1 MKREQILKSLREQR
15 DAANARGDY
24 AEALIL
30 NDRVRDL
37 KEGSGLAVERAM
49 QVFESGLARRRY
61 YWCRADLTC
70 GCGAC
75 NDEQ

>member
-1 MKREQILKSLREQR
+1 
-15 DAANARGDY
+15 
-24 AEALIL
+24 
-30 NDRVRDL
+30 
-37 KEGSGLAVERAM
+37 
-49 QVFESGLARRRY
+49 VFESGLARRRY